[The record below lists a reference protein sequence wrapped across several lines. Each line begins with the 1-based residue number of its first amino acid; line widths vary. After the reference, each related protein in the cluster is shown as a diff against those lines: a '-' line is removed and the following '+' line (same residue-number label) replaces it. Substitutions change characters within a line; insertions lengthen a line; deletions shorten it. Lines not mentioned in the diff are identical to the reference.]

1 MSSSSLDTFSYCC
14 CKIKVCFNIIE
25 EIQQKENKIFESK
38 YEIEKIIT
46 ETNSYV
52 QKVSDK
58 KVNDDEAKK
67 YLNDKLMDIETNIQN
82 VQKELKPHFDKIE
95 ELKKSSQN
103 LYHIISEKYPDMQ
116 QKEIQEQIIAKLIE
130 LNLG

>member
-1 MSSSSLDTFSYCC
+1 M
-14 CKIKVCFNIIE
+14 KIHDRYINEAIKIRKEYINIIE